1 MVRSIDW
8 IADWVMKTASKIFC
22 LFWVLALSA
31 LPSRAEIKIGVAG
44 PLTGEFAP
52 FGEQM
57 VIGARVAVADIN
69 ARGGL
74 LGEPVTLVTSD
85 DKCDAEE
92 AKAVANQMV
101 GSGVSLVVGNF
112 CFSATLA
119 SAPILAERSIV
130 QITPGTTLPQLTDD
144 RAGPG
149 LFRLAPR
156 DDEQAAAIVEGL
168 AKGFSDARIAI
179 VHDKSAYGK
188 ALADAVRAQLNERG
202 IRETI
207 YEAIDPDAPE
217 YQTLGSILQLDNVEV
232 LVFGGYHPEAA
243 SLQREFARRGL
254 TIQMIG
260 GDALGTDEFWLLS
273 GEAGEGTL
281 FALPPNPAEL
291 ASAKGFAVRLAE
303 ADVVARGYDVVTYAA
318 IELWAKAVE
327 QAGTLDFE
335 AVAAAL
341 ADGQFETLLG
351 AVSFDE
357 KGDRS
362 QPGYVL
368 HLWSGG
374 RYAPVG
380 PKP

>member
-1 MVRSIDW
+1 
-8 IADWVMKTASKIFC
+8 MKTASKIFC

-31 LPSRAEIKIGVAG
+31 LPSRAEIQIGVAG

-57 VIGARVAVADIN
+57 VIGARVAAADIN
-69 ARGGL
+69 ARGGI

-119 SAPILAERSIV
+119 SAPILAERSIL
-130 QITPGTTLPQLTDD
+130 QITLGTTLPQLTDD

-168 AKGFSDARIAI
+168 AKDLSDARIAI

-207 YEAIDPDAPE
+207 YEAIDPGAPE

-281 FALPPNPAEL
+281 FALPPNLADL
-291 ASAKGFAVRLAE
+291 ASAKGFAERLAE
-303 ADVVARGYDVVTYAA
+303 ADVVARGYDVATYAA

-335 AVAAAL
+335 AVGAAL